1 MFVNARNR
9 TSGARGQRNRNGF
22 TLVELLVTISIIALL
37 VGLLAPALGHARS
50 AARQTMELAAG
61 QQSTLAFHAYA
72 DEFRGQ
78 LMPGYATAAMT
89 DLNTP
94 DAQSLIV
101 IDETTGERIFGV
113 PARRFPWRLAPYL
126 GGNFAALYKDARTLA
141 RYRERPDFQYI
152 ASLSP
157 SFGLNSMF
165 IGGDADRFGF
175 NANAA
180 RAWGN
185 FYITRTDQ
193 AQRPSG
199 LIMTATARGINPDGG
214 EVVPGYFR
222 IDPPVRPGQVWAV
235 AGPASPDADPAQVG
249 NVDFRYGGKAGATF
263 ADGHASTLSLEELRD
278 MRRWADKARS
288 ATWSVDSGN

>member
-1 MFVNARNR
+1 MVVNAFNR
-9 TSGARGQRNRNGF
+9 SGMQPRQGF
-22 TLVELLVTISIIALL
+22 TLIELLVTISIIALL
-37 VGLLAPALGHARS
+37 VGLLAPALGHARA
-50 AARQTMELAAG
+50 AARQTVELAAG

-101 IDETTGERIFGV
+101 IDETGERIFGV

-165 IGGDADRFGF
+165 IGGDADRFAF

-185 FYITRTDQ
+185 FYITRVDQ

-199 LIMTATARGINPDGG
+199 LIMTATARGVNPDGG

-222 IDPPVRPGQVWAV
+222 IDPPVRPGQTWTV
-235 AGPASPDADPAQVG
+235 AGAASADADPAQVG
-249 NVDFRYGGKAGATF
+249 NVDFRHAGKAGTTF
-263 ADGHASTLSLEELRD
+263 ADGHAAVLSLEEMRD
-278 MRRWADKARS
+278 MRRWADKART
-288 ATWSVDSGN
+288 ATWSVELGN